1 MWLMIRADER
11 LGGPVGVGH
20 SGEVTGLENVV
31 DGVLGGGV
39 VSLAL
44 VAISWAIMRGPA
56 MLSGD
61 CPARFDGE
69 TLRESSAISSSL

>member
-1 MWLMIRADER
+1 MIRADAR

-39 VSLAL
+39 VSPALA
-44 VAISWAIMRGPA
+44 AISWAIMRGPA
-56 MLSGD
+56 
-61 CPARFDGE
+61 
-69 TLRESSAISSSL
+69 